1 MKEGKPG
8 REGGTKKK
16 GKEETVATAERQV
29 RGVARLHERYRKEL
43 VPQLQSSL
51 GLKNA
56 MQVPRVEKIILNM
69 GVGEGVK
76 EPKALETSA
85 KILAAVTGQ
94 KPVFTK
100 AKKSVASFHIRQ
112 GMDIGVMVT
121 LRGKRMYFF
130 LDRLFNIVLPRFK
143 DFRGLSE
150 SGFDGRGNYTIGVR
164 EQLVFPEISYEDVDK
179 PRGMNITIVTT
190 AQDDQHAAALLSA
203 LGMPLKGKEG

>member
-1 MKEGKPG
+1 MS
-8 REGGTKKK
+8 KKK
-16 GKEETVATAERQV
+16 GKEGAVTPAEKLV
-29 RGVARLHERYRKEL
+29 RGVARLHERYMKEL
-43 VPQLQSSL
+43 VPQLQASL
-51 GLKNA
+51 GLENP
-56 MQVPRVEKIILNM
+56 MQVPRVEKIVLNM

-85 KILAAVTGQ
+85 KILATVTGQ
-94 KPVFTK
+94 KPVFAK
-100 AKKSVASFHIRQ
+100 AKRSVASFHIRQ

-143 DFRGLSE
+143 DFRGLSM

-179 PRGMNITIVTT
+179 ARGMNITIVTT
-190 AQDDQHAAALLSA
+190 AKDDPRGAALLSA